1 MKRFIKLIPAAL
13 ALVALASCSQDDLFN
28 QENNQQAVDGKTM
41 VASIEG
47 AEDITRAAFAE
58 NKNDAGKA
66 DKRAL
71 VWTAGDSYKVY
82 GELASADKYTLQNAS
97 AGKASGMFDLMT
109 EDYNTEPAFAVFP
122 YDDVE
127 ADRAS
132 KKLTVKLNEW
142 TYGTADVKDEGY
154 NQGGFKSVVPMYGQI
169 AEDGNVAFGYMT
181 AILRV
186 DLQKLPKKMTRL
198 IVITDRP
205 LKGTFEAE
213 FDPADKT
220 AYPEIVSPVSN
231 DDAKAD
237 YTFDVD
243 RNGDAVIDGSDDYLD
258 MYFLSVN
265 TESVNQRTNKT
276 FFIPVPTGNKYKT
289 FDVLIEYNMGNLKKY
304 EIVAQLGA
312 NDYSKVLKWER
323 GKVKSLSKEVTV
335 TSGGNTP
342 AQLAAFLKA
351 EWKTF
356 PADADINIT
365 VTDAAGDLAAIDLD
379 NTNPDDII
387 FEVPAEVKGR
397 TINIIV
403 DPSVGDAYI
412 NGTDMTIIDED
423 PAPVASEPLRLINI
437 CAETAI
443 APVLT
448 LNCPE
453 TQVVLSTPATTPATY
468 GAPAKVLVAEEA
480 GLVIE
485 KDVTVGDLTVT
496 GGEVINNGT
505 TGFFYNKGDNN
516 MKITGTSANV
526 KNLGKGA
533 LTIEGASATEMAT
546 ITGYIYNGNGTDAAK
561 TLTIKNAVLSG
572 AQIRNYAKADAGI
585 VIENVDQ
592 FKLADDGKGAV
603 SIKDVTTKIDDST
616 INFASEVT
624 INNAKEV
631 GVITYDGK
639 GNFELDGVPAT
650 GAGVKELNIT
660 NADAGTL
667 TVKNVEAG
675 GLNKVTYNGKKA
687 VSIDNIKGGST
698 NGFNIKNTGNAADF
712 SFINIKGGTIAD
724 VKYAGTGN
732 VTGTG
737 VAVSNVYPVIATM
750 TTGQNNKAGDVSLTD
765 LTLATTGTLTKN
777 STGTLT
783 ITGIRDNYGTIS
795 NAKGAINITGNAP
808 YAGGAIKNIAS
819 LTQKGAGKI
828 TLKAINAL
836 TTLTINESND
846 LDYENAFITT
856 VNVAAGKTV
865 NGYGTKCSGI
875 KNQVAGKFIP
885 TTDVWDGSS
894 KSFQATNEIYTSGSF
909 AKLADAAGAVNQWVE
924 IDLGGNQFNGIATG
938 ATSYTGKHWQ
948 GAPVNNFV
956 AGGTV
961 KNLKATS
968 GMFKTPAAALTVNNL
983 TLDAPTIT
991 AKQAAGAVIGKATKN
1006 VTLVGVTV
1014 TKGNIGTTSNGAGTD
1029 QGIGGM
1035 IGEIDGA
1042 AAVITLNNGNVNNT
1056 TITGHY
1062 YMGGIIGKVT
1072 NASKIYLYGAA
1083 GAIKTDLVGT
1093 TTTAL
1098 TFVPKTQDGSWST
1111 LLSGTIAPF
1120 IGGIVNLV
1128 NNLQIY
1134 GTCDEVTKTE
1144 MEAWN
1149 WDKNFLTANETIKF
1163 KGCKR
1168 NDLNFIGYTATS
1180 CPNFQY
1186 DLKLV
1191 SGFEA
1196 NPVMTRRNTTATGTV
1211 LDTEYNCYMTY

>member
-1 MKRFIKLIPAAL
+1 MKKFIKLIPAAL

-41 VASIEG
+41 VATIEG
-47 AEDITRAAFAE
+47 AQDITRAAFAE

-66 DKRAL
+66 DKRTL

-97 AGKASGMFDLMT
+97 AGKASGKFDLMT

-198 IVITDRP
+198 IVVTDRP

-312 NDYSKVLKWER
+312 LDYPKVLKWER

-351 EWKTF
+351 EWKSF

-437 CAETAI
+437 CAETANNT
-443 APVLT
+443 VLT

-453 TQVVLSTPATTPATY
+453 TQVQLSAPTAATY
-468 GAPAKVLVAEEA
+468 GVPAKVLVAEEE

-485 KDVTVGDLTVT
+485 KEVTVGDLTVT
-496 GGEVINNGT
+496 GGEVINKGT

-533 LTIEGASATEMAT
+533 LIIEGTTTAKAT
-546 ITGYIYNGNGTDAAK
+546 ITGYIYNGNGTDAADK
-561 TLTIKNAVLSG
+561 LTIKNAILSG
-572 AQIRNYAKADAGI
+572 AQIRNFAKADAGI
-585 VIENVDQ
+585 EIENVDQ

-603 SIKDVTTKIDDST
+603 SIKDVTVKVDDST
-616 INFASEVT
+616 VNFASEVK
-624 INNAKEV
+624 INNAKAV
-631 GVITYDGK
+631 GTITYDGK
-639 GNFELDGVPAT
+639 GDFELDGVSKGG
-650 GAGVKELNIT
+650 GAGVTELDIT

-687 VSIDNIKGGST
+687 VTFDNIKGGST
-698 NGFNIKNTGNAADF
+698 TGFNIKNNGNAADF
-712 SFINIKGGTIAD
+712 SFTNIKGGTIAD

-737 VAVSNVYPVIATM
+737 VKDGGVYPTITTM
-750 TTGQNNKAGDVSLTD
+750 TTGQNNKAGDVTLTD
-765 LTLATTGTLTKN
+765 LTIGTSFAKASN
-777 STGTLT
+777 GTLT
-783 ITGIRDNYGTIS
+783 INGVHATFGTIT
-795 NAKGAINITGNAP
+795 NAKGAINLTGNA
-808 YAGGAIKNIAS
+808 ALSGGESFNIAS
-819 LTQKGAGKI
+819 LTQNGAGKI
-828 TLKAINAL
+828 TLNALNAL
-836 TTLTINESND
+836 TALTINESND
-846 LDYENAFITT
+846 LDYKNAFITT
-856 VNVAAGKTV
+856 VTVAGGKTV

-875 KNQVAGKFIP
+875 KNQVAGAGKFIP

-894 KSFQATNEIYTSGSF
+894 KSFQATDEIYTSGSF

-938 ATSYTGKHWQ
+938 VTSYTGLHWQ

-956 AGGTV
+956 SGGTV

-1042 AAVITLNNGNVNNT
+1042 SAVITLNNGNVNNT

-1072 NASKIYLYGAA
+1072 NASKIYLYGQALNV
-1083 GAIKTDLVGT
+1083 KNDLVGT

-1180 CPNFQY
+1180 CPIFQY

-1196 NPVMTRRNTTATGTV
+1196 NPVMTRRNTSATTTV